1 MRETVG
7 SSRILAIRQH
17 SKPVKD
23 VCRLGE
29 VTGFKCL
36 FQLKGTFL
44 KSKSG
49 AVIFL
54 DPLFKIFF
62 KHLN

>member
-7 SSRILAIRQH
+7 SSRILAIRQ
-17 SKPVKD
+17 PVKD

-36 FQLKGTFL
+36 FQLKDTFL
-44 KSKSG
+44 KSKSV
-49 AVIFL
+49 AVIF
-54 DPLFKIFF
+54 
-62 KHLN
+62 